1 MTEHYKTQDV
11 ELNDNEDVLE
21 AHDPKNAEMQSV
33 DAVDKAADAGPS
45 AKKRTGDKSNSEP
58 MPKTKAGILNA
69 MYNKMSGMKKDQ
81 LKAEY
86 EKMMGEAVEFD
97 ESVEFEAEIE
107 YKEDLEALIRNDESL
122 SEDFKKKAATI
133 FEAAV
138 TSKVHE
144 KVAAKEAELSE
155 TLSSKIDSLEEQYA
169 QEIEEG
175 LNQTRDE
182 LVEKIDSYLNYVV
195 ETWMEDNK
203 LAVETGLRT
212 EIAETFMNNLK
223 NLFVESYI
231 EVPESK
237 VDLVDELALQVEEL
251 ETRLNKETA
260 KNIEMREENEKLLRG
275 VIIREA
281 SRDLAETQVSKLEKM
296 AESIEFN
303 SEEDFAEKVN
313 TIKESYFNS
322 STATTSESVVE
333 ISAEDEGE
341 EEIVAPSAN
350 MEQYISAL
358 RKTQAKD

>member
-1 MTEHYKTQDV
+1 MTEYDKTQDV
-11 ELNDNEDVLE
+11 ELNENEDVLE
-21 AHDPKNAEMQSV
+21 AHDPQTAEKQSV
-33 DAVDKAADAGPS
+33 DAADKAADAGPT
-45 AKKRTGDKSNSEP
+45 APKRTGDKSNSEP

-69 MYNKMSGMKKDQ
+69 MYNKMAGMKKDQ

-86 EKMMGEAVEFD
+86 EKMMGESFEFD
-97 ESVEFEAEIE
+97 ESIEFEAEIE

-138 TSKVHE
+138 SSKVQE
-144 KVAAKEAELSE
+144 KVVAKEKELSE
-155 TLSSKIDSLEEQYA
+155 TLASKIESLEEQYA

-175 LNQTRDE
+175 LEQTRED

-195 ETWMEDNK
+195 ETWMQENQ

-212 EIAETFMNNLK
+212 EIAETFMSNLK
-223 NLFVESYI
+223 NLFTESYI

-251 ETRLNKETA
+251 EQRLNKETA
-260 KNIEMREENEKLLRG
+260 KNIEMREENETLLRG

-281 SRDLAETQVSKLEKM
+281 CRDLAETQVSKLEKM
-296 AESIEFN
+296 VESVEFE

-313 TIKESYFNS
+313 TIKESYFS
-322 STATTSESVVE
+322 QKAAVTTESVVE
-333 ISAEDEGE
+333 PSVESEGE
-341 EEIVAPSAN
+341 EEEISASGN
-350 MEQYISAL
+350 MEYYLSAI
-358 RKTQAKD
+358 RKTKSKD